1 MNAGRI
7 VERGT
12 HAELVAMGG
21 QYARIYELQLKDQ
34 ESAASDVVS
43 ES

>member
-1 MNAGRI
+1 MDQGRI

-12 HAELVAMGG
+12 HDVLLAQGG
-21 QYARIYELQLKDQ
+21 LYRQIYELQLRGQ
-34 ESAASDVVS
+34 EIL